1 LAGEIQQGGQEEE
14 RGTKMQRSTGPAKD
28 EEARLLTA
36 GGLQRYNN
44 VGGASSSSSSNSSDE
59 SGGLHAGFP
68 RVTLSWESLRY
79 SIPTPAPLHHRL
91 TRWRSSAG
99 GAAATAGPPGLDATY
114 SGADVE
120 RGGHHHH
127 PASAHE
133 KQLLR
138 GVEGIVHPG
147 ELCAIMGAS
156 GTFPFMTMSLHPD
169 LSTTSLARLSDRE
182 RRIFGQ

>member
-1 LAGEIQQGGQEEE
+1 
-14 RGTKMQRSTGPAKD
+14 MQRTTGPAKD

-44 VGGASSSSSSNSSDE
+44 VVGASSSSSSSNSSDG

-68 RVTLSWESLRY
+68 RVTLSWEGLRY

-91 TRWRSSAG
+91 AWWGSSARG
-99 GAAATAGPPGLDATY
+99 TAATAGPPGLDATY

-120 RGGHHHH
+120 RGGHHH
-127 PASAHE
+127 PAGAHE

-156 GTFPFMTMSLHPD
+156 GTPPTFPSLHD
-169 LSTTSLARLSDRE
+169 VVISFITTIPICPPRHWPS
-182 RRIFGQ
+182 